1 MKSPV
6 IWVPYENY
14 MWQIFL
20 NFWGVGWGDVASGQ
34 YCRQGIIFN
43 FLFFFWLGGSLRRG
57 GNATVAS
64 GQYCGQG
71 IMCNYLFFFWL
82 GVGWGDVASG
92 QYCGQG
98 WNSSV
103 SPTQYM
109 RGSEEFCDIQK
120 NIENLKMGLLF
131 VLYSLYIMSIHF
143 FFKNKFVE
151 CVKMG
156 FS

>member
-34 YCRQGIIFN
+34 YCREGIIFN

-71 IMCNYLFFFWL
+71 IMCNYLFIFLVGGWL
-82 GVGWGDVASG
+82 RRRGIGAILRAGLEFLRVTNTIYAWVGRILWHSKEYWKLKNGFALCFIFTVH
-92 QYCGQG
+92 Y
-98 WNSSV
+98 V
-103 SPTQYM
+103 YT
-109 RGSEEFCDIQK
+109 FLLQK
-120 NIENLKMGLLF
+120 
-131 VLYSLYIMSIHF
+131 
-143 FFKNKFVE
+143 
-151 CVKMG
+151 
-156 FS
+156 